1 MRVLFRSGLDD
12 GVVGRLAPDRFHVT
26 TTTGGAARV
35 LNMMEDYLQ
44 TEWADLRVWLTST
57 TEQWTVIAVQ
67 GPNARAVI
75 APLIEGLDVSAD
87 AFPHMSIADAH
98 ICGVPMRLMRVSFTG
113 ELGFEVNV
121 PSGYGAMVWQAIW
134 ERGRA
139 YELVPLGH
147 ETMHVLRAEKG
158 YIIIRSE
165 AHTSELQSLMRISY
179 AV

>member
-1 MRVLFRSGLDD
+1 
-12 GVVGRLAPDRFHVT
+12 
-26 TTTGGAARV
+26 
-35 LNMMEDYLQ
+35 MMEDYLQ

-113 ELGFEVNV
+113 ELGF
-121 PSGYGAMVWQAIW
+121 
-134 ERGRA
+134 
-139 YELVPLGH
+139 
-147 ETMHVLRAEKG
+147 
-158 YIIIRSE
+158 RSE
-165 AHTSELQSLMRISY
+165 EHTSELQSLMRNSY
-179 AV
+179 ALFCLKKKT

>member
-1 MRVLFRSGLDD
+1 
-12 GVVGRLAPDRFHVT
+12 
-26 TTTGGAARV
+26 
-35 LNMMEDYLQ
+35 MEDYLQ
-44 TEWADLRVWLTST
+44 TEWADRRVWLTST
-57 TEQWTVIAVQ
+57 TEQWTVIAVR
-67 GPNARAVI
+67 GPNGRAVI
-75 APLIEGLDVSAD
+75 APLIEGLDVAAD

-139 YELVPLGH
+139 YDIVPYGT

-158 YIIIRSE
+158 YIIIGQETDGTVTPDDAGLEWAIGRAKPDFVGKRTVRSE
-165 AHTSELQSLMRISY
+165 EHKPELQSLMRNSY
-179 AV
+179 ADY